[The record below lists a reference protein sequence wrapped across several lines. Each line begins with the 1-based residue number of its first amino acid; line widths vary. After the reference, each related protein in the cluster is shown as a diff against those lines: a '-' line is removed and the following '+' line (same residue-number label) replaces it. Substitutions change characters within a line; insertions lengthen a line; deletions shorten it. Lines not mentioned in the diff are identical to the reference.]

1 MSKIKNYII
10 GGLLVFL
17 LILAWQLRRKEVRI
31 TALSSEVERL
41 DNNLKQLLAENQQQ
55 TALILTKDEW
65 LRVSADS
72 IQTLLKALKI
82 RPKQVV
88 KYIERE
94 VKEVIR
100 DTVEVESTWLK
111 DLTWH
116 ITDIG
121 ECHRTEL
128 DAELD
133 GLDLNTKRT
142 LFEYNNKSTDI
153 FYWQKKKILFLP
165 IGKKQYFQ
173 KHLPECGTET
183 VREITIIKK

>member
-10 GGLLVFL
+10 GGLFVFL
-17 LILAWQLRRKEVRI
+17 AILALQLRIKSNRI
-31 TALSSEVERL
+31 TALSSENERL
-41 DNNLKQLLAENQQQ
+41 ALNVEQLLAKDKQQ

-100 DTVEVESTWLK
+100 DTVEVESEWLK
-111 DLTWH
+111 DVTWKLSDKDKCWRWEAEA
-116 ITDIG
+116 TLN
-121 ECHRTEL
+121 EL
-128 DAELD
+128 DLD
-133 GLDLNTKRT
+133 VNRT
-142 LFEYNNKSTDI
+142 FFEYKNASTDI
-153 FYWQKKKILFLP
+153 YYWQRKKILFLR
-165 IGKKQYFQ
+165 IGKKDYYQ
-173 KHLPECGTET
+173 KHLPECGTES

>member
-1 MSKIKNYII
+1 MKLTGYII
-10 GGLLVFL
+10 GGLITFV
-17 LILAWQLRRKEVRI
+17 LILAFQTWQKDRRI
-31 TALSSEVERL
+31 TELSSEVERL
-41 DNNLKQLLAENQQQ
+41 ELNLQNLIAENKQQ

-100 DTVEVESTWLK
+100 DTVEVESEWLK
-111 DLTWH
+111 DVTWKLSDKDKCWRWEAEA
-116 ITDIG
+116 TLN
-121 ECHRTEL
+121 EL
-128 DAELD
+128 DLD
-133 GLDLNTKRT
+133 VNRT
-142 LFEYNNKSTDI
+142 FFEYKNASTDI
-153 FYWQKKKILFLP
+153 YYWQRKKILFLK
-165 IGKKQYFQ
+165 IGKKEYYQ
-173 KHLPECGTET
+173 KHLPECGTES